1 MLRWRLRS
9 PIAPSVDGL
18 AAVQARIAAIENR
31 FSVSAKPVGTTART
45 TSPFSFDELLEAR
58 LGAATTPA
66 LQLAPGQYGSLQPPA
81 ALAAYGNGRVPA
93 DALTPIGDGPHRL
106 HAPAAA
112 AFEQLSAAARADGV
126 TIGITDSYRSY
137 DAQVRLAEEKG
148 LYSQGGL
155 AAQPGTSNHGW
166 GLALDLDLDDRAQAW
181 MRTNA
186 SRYGFVEDTPREPWH
201 WTYRPAT

>member
-1 MLRWRLRS
+1 
-9 PIAPSVDGL
+9 VNGL

-31 FSVSAKPVGTTART
+31 FTSTVPPVRAAAPTRSLLG
-45 TSPFSFDELLEAR
+45 FDDLLGAQ
-58 LGAATTPA
+58 LGAAATPA
-66 LQLAPGQYGSLQPPA
+66 RQLAPGQYGAVQPPA

-93 DALTPIGDGPHRL
+93 DALTPIGTGDHRL
-106 HAPAAA
+106 HAPAAR

-137 DAQVRLAEEKG
+137 EAQVRLAEEKG

-155 AAQPGTSNHGW
+155 AAEPGTSNHVW
-166 GLALDLDLDDRAQAW
+166 GLAADLDLDDGAQAW

-186 SRYGFVEDTPREPWH
+186 WRYGFVEDTPREPWH
-201 WTYRPAT
+201 WTYRPAN